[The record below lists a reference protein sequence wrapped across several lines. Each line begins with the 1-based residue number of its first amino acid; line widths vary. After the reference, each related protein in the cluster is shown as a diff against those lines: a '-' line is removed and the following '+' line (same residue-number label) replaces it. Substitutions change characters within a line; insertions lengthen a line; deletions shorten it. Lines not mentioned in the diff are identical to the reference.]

1 MDSKCKQ
8 DITAQWQLTFGTNF
22 TLQTFHAILSKV
34 TMEFG
39 EYPGRGRIMTLESYT
54 HSVQPN
60 LFQKKHFVSTDI
72 QFFMPGLRHSNSAHF

>member
-8 DITAQWQLTFGTNF
+8 DITAQWQLAFGTNF

-39 EYPGRGRIMTLESYT
+39 EYPGRGKIMTLESYT
-54 HSVQPN
+54 HSV
-60 LFQKKHFVSTDI
+60 
-72 QFFMPGLRHSNSAHF
+72 NSILYIKYIRF